1 MNFFFGIK
9 HKFFKCE
16 IQIPQ
21 FDNRSLINDKLKL
34 FKCFP
39 NNNEW
44 CYENIST
51 KEIEN
56 QFFIIDDK
64 DLDNNSL
71 FFLAHENDKIKFDLQ
86 KLQSVN
92 NYTNTSPAFRSN
104 LKIYIDGGG
113 FSSYQAE
120 YPSRMIDKLGTIF
133 SSINSL
139 ANKDAEKNFIVFRNV
154 FEKPIEKDFKAYFIN
169 YKTKNVE
176 EEIILKTNNTNII
189 NIDSNLIKP
198 EIFFVTKKYLGIPMY
213 LSLKD
218 KYLSF
223 EHTHPPHSYIY
234 SKNKFEIINNI
245 KEDINEII
253 N

>member
-1 MNFFFGIK
+1 MNFFFGIR

-21 FDNRSLINDKLKL
+21 FNNKGLINKKLKL

-39 NNNEW
+39 KNNEW
-44 CYENIST
+44 CYENVLT
-51 KEIEN
+51 KEIDN
-56 QFFIIDDK
+56 QFFVINEKNI
-64 DLDNNSL
+64 NNNDL
-71 FFLAHENDKIKFDLQ
+71 FFIAHENDKVKFDLQ
-86 KLQSVN
+86 KLQNVN
-92 NYTNTSPAFRSN
+92 NYTNTSPAYRSN

-113 FSSYQAE
+113 FSSYQSE

-133 SSINSL
+133 SSISSL
-139 ANKDAEKNFIVFRNV
+139 ANIDAEKNFVIFRNV
-154 FEKPIEKDFKAYFIN
+154 FEKPIEIDFKAYFVN
-169 YKTKNVE
+169 YKKRIVE
-176 EEIILKTNNTNII
+176 KEIILRTNNTNII
-189 NIDSNLIKP
+189 EINSHLIKP

-218 KYLSF
+218 KHLSF

-234 SKNKFEIINNI
+234 SKNRFEMINNI